1 VARSTGGEVDV
12 APRIAQRA
20 RLGRTRLE
28 VTRLGL
34 GCAPLGNLFA
44 AVADDEAHAVVAAA
58 WDAGVRFFD
67 TAPLYGHGLS
77 EIRLGRALT
86 DRPRHEYV
94 IATKVG
100 RVLVPDPTPPDVGFV
115 DVPPFSPRFDFSYDA
130 TLRSLEE
137 SLVRLGLGRVDVL
150 HVHDPDDHLEQAIQG
165 ACRALVRLR
174 DEGVVGAIGAGMN
187 AAAPLARLVRAVD
200 LDCVLVAG
208 RYTLLEQ
215 PALDELLP
223 LCEERGVAVIAA
235 GVFNSGVL
243 AAAGGGTYDYAPAPP
258 AVLARAR
265 ALRAA
270 CERAGVA
277 VETAALQLPLAHPAV
292 ACVLTGTRSVDEMRR
307 NAAGF
312 ERPIEP
318 GLWRSLR
325 DGGLLDARVP
335 TPGAEGA

>member
-1 VARSTGGEVDV
+1 M
-12 APRIAQRA
+12 APRIAERT
-20 RLGRTRLE
+20 RLGRTRVE

-44 AVADDEAHAVVAAA
+44 AVADDEAQAVVTAA

-77 EIRLGRALT
+77 EIRLGRALAG
-86 DRPRHEYV
+86 RPRDEYA

-100 RVLVPDPTPPDVGFV
+100 RLLVPDPTPPDMGFV
-115 DVPPFSPRFDFSYDA
+115 DVPPLRPSFDFSYDA

-137 SLVRLGLGRVDVL
+137 SLARLGLDRVDVL
-150 HVHDPDDHLEQAIQG
+150 HVHDPDDHLEQAIRG
-165 ACRALVRLR
+165 AGRALVRLR

-187 AAAPLARLVRAVD
+187 FVAPLARLVREVD

-223 LCEERGVAVIAA
+223 LCEARGVAVIAA

-243 AAAGGGTYDYAPAPP
+243 AAAGSAVPAQYDYAPAPP
-258 AVLARAR
+258 SVLARAR
-265 ALRAA
+265 ALRIA

-277 VETAALQLPLAHPAV
+277 VEAAALQLPLAHPAV
-292 ACVLTGTRSVDEMRR
+292 ACVLTGTRSADETRR
-307 NAAGF
+307 NAADF

-318 GLWRSLR
+318 RLWQRLR
-325 DGGLLDARVP
+325 DDGLLDARVP
-335 TPGAEGA
+335 TPARWRA

>member
-1 VARSTGGEVDV
+1 M
-12 APRIAQRA
+12 APRIAERT
-20 RLGRTRLE
+20 RLGRTRVE

-44 AVADDEAHAVVAAA
+44 TVADDEARAVVGAA

-77 EIRLGRALT
+77 EIRLGRALAGRT
-86 DRPRHEYV
+86 RDEYA

-100 RVLVPDPTPPDVGFV
+100 RLLVPDPTPPDMGFV
-115 DVPPFSPRFDFSYDA
+115 DVPPMRPSFDFSYDA

-137 SLVRLGLGRVDVL
+137 SLVRLGLDRVDVL
-150 HVHDPDDHLEQAIQG
+150 HVHDPDDHMEQAIRG
-165 ACRALVRLR
+165 AGRALVRLR

-187 AAAPLARLVRAVD
+187 VVAPLARLVREVD

-223 LCEERGVAVIAA
+223 LCEARGVAVIAA

-243 AAAGGGTYDYAPAPP
+243 AADRSAVAATYDYLPAPP

-277 VETAALQLPLAHPAV
+277 VEAAALQLPLAHPAV
-292 ACVLTGTRSVDEMRR
+292 ACVLTGTRSADETRR
-307 NAAGF
+307 NAADF

-318 GLWRSLR
+318 RLWQSLR
-325 DGGLLDARVP
+325 DDSLLDARVP
-335 TPGAEGA
+335 TPPRWHA

>member
-1 VARSTGGEVDV
+1 M
-12 APRIAQRA
+12 APRIAERT
-20 RLGRTRLE
+20 RLGRTRVE

-44 AVADDEAHAVVAAA
+44 TVADDEAQAVVAAA

-77 EIRLGRALT
+77 EIRLGSALAGRRR
-86 DRPRHEYV
+86 DEYA

-100 RVLVPDPTPPDVGFV
+100 RLLVPDPTPPDMGFV
-115 DVPPFSPRFDFSYDA
+115 DVPPMRPSFDFSYDA

-137 SLVRLGLGRVDVL
+137 SLTRLGIDRIDVL
-150 HVHDPDDHLEQAIQG
+150 HVHDPEDHLEEAIRG
-165 ACRALVRLR
+165 AGRALVRLR

-187 AAAPLARLVRAVD
+187 FVAPLARLVREVD

-223 LCEERGVAVIAA
+223 LCEARGVAVIAA
-235 GVFNSGVL
+235 GLFNSGVL
-243 AAAGGGTYDYAPAPP
+243 AAAGAAVAATYDYLPAPP
-258 AVLARAR
+258 AVLAHAR

-277 VETAALQLPLAHPAV
+277 VEAAALQLPLAHPAV
-292 ACVLTGTRSVDEMRR
+292 GCVLTGTRSADEMRR
-307 NAAGF
+307 NAADF

-318 GLWRSLR
+318 RLWQSLR
-325 DGGLLDARVP
+325 DDGLLDARVP
-335 TPGAEGA
+335 TPAQGRA